1 MLAWISLLAGALC
14 WQQCDVCDVSITLRM
29 VSIGF
34 EAHHQLH
41 TIIKWIVWSSTIF
54 PQSDSLKLDS
64 LVFKTKSLSFR
75 TRVPLKPDSIIPKTP
90 VNISVKAVWDLC
102 DLTLS
107 PPSVSNR
114 QGSNY
119 QQICAF
125 AFDAPLSIGALVAS
139 NIHDT
144 NACIHD

>member
-1 MLAWISLLAGALC
+1 M
-14 WQQCDVCDVSITLRM
+14 
-29 VSIGF
+29 
-34 EAHHQLH
+34 
-41 TIIKWIVWSSTIF
+41 
-54 PQSDSLKLDS
+54 
-64 LVFKTKSLSFR
+64 
-75 TRVPLKPDSIIPKTP
+75 PLKPDSVIPKTL

-107 PPSVSNR
+107 PPSVSNK

-125 AFDAPLSIGALVAS
+125 AFDAPLSIGALVGS

-144 NACIHD
+144 KCLYS